1 MNSLQKN
8 CRTFTME
15 KKKLDRILDFFR
27 EEMMTANPVGGQGGY
42 SSNPPKPGV
51 AGFDP
56 VMGKMMKRKKKN
68 YIKLPAGSRKRWMKK
83 DES

>member
-1 MNSLQKN
+1 MEENKLNRIIGILQ
-8 CRTFTME
+8 
-15 KKKLDRILDFFR
+15 
-27 EEMMTANPVGGQGGY
+27 EEMMTANPVGGQGGFG
-42 SSNPPKPGV
+42 SNPTPASTEKTR

-56 VMGKMMKRKKKN
+56 VIGKMQRRTKKK

>member
-1 MNSLQKN
+1 
-8 CRTFTME
+8 ME
-15 KKKLDRILDFFR
+15 KKKLNRIIEILR
-27 EEMMTANPVGGQGGY
+27 EEMMTANPVGGQGGFG
-42 SSNPPKPGV
+42 SNPTPASTEKTR

-56 VMGKMMKRKKKN
+56 VIGKMQRRAKKK

>member
-1 MNSLQKN
+1 ME
-8 CRTFTME
+8 E
-15 KKKLDRILDFFR
+15 KKLNRIINFFR
-27 EEMMTANPVGGQGGY
+27 EEMMTANPPGGQGGY
-42 SSNPPKPGV
+42 SSNPPKEGV

-56 VMGKMMKRKKKN
+56 LLGKKKRKKK

>member
-1 MNSLQKN
+1 
-8 CRTFTME
+8 ME
-15 KKKLDRILDFFR
+15 KNKLNRIIGILR
-27 EEMMTANPVGGQGGY
+27 EEMMTANPVGGQGGFG
-42 SSNPPKPGV
+42 SNPTPASTEKTR

-56 VMGKMMKRKKKN
+56 VMGKMMRRKKKK

>member
-1 MNSLQKN
+1 MDLN
-8 CRTFTME
+8 
-15 KKKLDRILDFFR
+15 RIIAIVR
-27 EEMMTANPVGGQGGY
+27 EEMMTANPVGGQGGFG
-42 SSNPPKPGV
+42 SNPTPASTEKTR

-56 VMGKMMKRKKKN
+56 VMGKMMRRKKKK

>member
-1 MNSLQKN
+1 
-8 CRTFTME
+8 ME
-15 KKKLDRILDFFR
+15 KKKLNRIIDFLR
-27 EEMMTANPVGGQGGY
+27 EEMMTANPVGGQGGFG
-42 SSNPPKPGV
+42 SNPTPASTEKTR

-56 VMGKMMKRKKKN
+56 VMGKMMRRKKKK

>member
-1 MNSLQKN
+1 MPKN
-8 CRTFTME
+8 
-15 KKKLDRILDFFR
+15 KLDKILDILR
-27 EEMMTANPVGGQGGY
+27 EEMMTANPPGGQGGY
-42 SSNPPKPGV
+42 SSNPPKEGF

-56 VMGKMMKRKKKN
+56 LLKGKMLRRKKK

>member
-1 MNSLQKN
+1 
-8 CRTFTME
+8 ME
-15 KKKLDRILDFFR
+15 KKKLDRILGILR
-27 EEMMTANPVGGQGGY
+27 EEMMTANPVGGQGGFV
-42 SSNPPKPGV
+42 SNPTPASTEKTR

-56 VMGKMMKRKKKN
+56 VMGKMMRRKKKK

>member
-1 MNSLQKN
+1 
-8 CRTFTME
+8 ME
-15 KKKLDRILDFFR
+15 KKKLNRIIEILR
-27 EEMMTANPVGGQGGY
+27 EEMMTANPVGGQGGFGY
-42 SSNPPKPGV
+42 NPTPASTEKTR

-56 VMGKMMKRKKKN
+56 VMGKMMRRKKKK

>member
-1 MNSLQKN
+1 
-8 CRTFTME
+8 ME
-15 KKKLDRILDFFR
+15 KKKLNRIIGILR
-27 EEMMTANPVGGQGGY
+27 EEMMTANPVGGQGGFG
-42 SSNPPKPGV
+42 SNPTPASTEKTR

-56 VMGKMMKRKKKN
+56 VMGKMMRRKKKK